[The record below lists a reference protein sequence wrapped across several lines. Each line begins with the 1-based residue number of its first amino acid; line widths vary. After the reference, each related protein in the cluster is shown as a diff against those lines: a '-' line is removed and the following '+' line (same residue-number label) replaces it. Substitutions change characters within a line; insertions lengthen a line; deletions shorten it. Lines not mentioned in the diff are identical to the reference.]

1 MKEKVNQIRAIEK
14 KKKNPLKDENPMIVV
29 GTSKGSIFLYD
40 FQNS

>member
-1 MKEKVNQIRAIEK
+1 MKEEVNQIRAIEIIT
-14 KKKNPLKDENPMIVV
+14 KNPLKDENPMIVA